1 MAGISIKE
9 LFEALAKLSGPPNSS
24 PRSRHWISPH
34 WEVTSPQGGPN
45 DPNNTRTR
53 IKICNLNTEP
63 VAVTINFFNFDGTLQ
78 SKANATQVNDLPPNG
93 QVDFFPA
100 DVGRGW
106 LELIA
111 TAPIYPSGYITQDAA
126 PGVFHPGNPD
136 ALMETVGFAMTF
148 YALVDE

>member
-34 WEVTSPQGGPN
+34 WELTPPKGGPN
-45 DPNNTRTR
+45 DPNNTRTS
-53 IKICNLNTEP
+53 IQICNLNAEP
-63 VAVTINFFNFDGTLQ
+63 VTVTINFFNFDGTLQ

-93 QVDFFPA
+93 QVEFFPA

-111 TAPIYPSGYITQDAA
+111 TVPIYPSGYITKDAR
-126 PGVFHPGNPD
+126 PETSHPGNAD
-136 ALMETVGFAMTF
+136 ASMETVGFPMTF